1 MPITTATC
9 GAVSQK
15 KKQQHTT
22 KTNFNNALN
31 VKEAKIIDSKNN
43 LIVLPKGK
51 KIILKGLNNY
61 IIVEKNNTLLIYP
74 KKNDQEIGKL

>member
-1 MPITTATC
+1 MFFAMANFC
-9 GAVSQK
+9 VFLK
-15 KKQQHTT
+15 

-31 VKEAKIIDSKNN
+31 VKEAKIIDSKDN

-74 KKNDQEIGKL
+74 KTNDQEIGKL